1 MLRYFGDFL
10 LKSAIFPDISHGQR
24 RSTKVK
30 RATVPPPIWGRG
42 DLNPKPNLPS
52 GLTSPLL
59 YNVQK
64 IYIYLNSLYKK
75 NIKRI
80 F

>member
-30 RATVPPPIWGRG
+30 RTTVPPLPLIWGRG

-75 NIKRI
+75 KY
-80 F
+80 